1 MQPVVHLILGA
12 FKQVAERV
20 RALELYEFVR
30 VLRAAHAQNLDLEVK
45 LFEDADGAL
54 RGLDA
59 RADGGDGLLIKAGA
73 LGTGESL
80 AGAVVIVGDDDLAFV
95 ARDQPRLLRR
105 KRCAE
110 RGDCRVEARL
120 MQRNYVYIALR

>member
-54 RGLDA
+54 CGLDA
-59 RADGGDGLLIKAGA
+59 R
-73 LGTGESL
+73 
-80 AGAVVIVGDDDLAFV
+80 AVVIVGDDDLAFV

-120 MQRNYVYIALR
+120 MQ